1 MKISVALPAGGRNM
15 NAIVAGSHDPGNSG
29 ARMKRIEIP
38 DVTDMK
44 PRVSRMLRL
53 RWGLDPATVAGRADI
68 LMKDLQGYEAGRLR
82 HLTPIWRVNLAKA
95 LRQLAYERAQDTV
108 KEYGAAIAADPDAEL
123 YTREAAK
130 VRRVLRYGHDDRR

>member
-1 MKISVALPAGGRNM
+1 
-15 NAIVAGSHDPGNSG
+15 
-29 ARMKRIEIP
+29 MKRIELVNVP
-38 DVTDMK
+38 EMK
-44 PRVSRMLRL
+44 PKLSRKLRE
-53 RWGLDPATVAGRADI
+53 RWGLDLATVAGRADI

-123 YTREAAK
+123 YTREAAR
-130 VRRVLRYGHDDRR
+130 VRRMQRYSHDDRR